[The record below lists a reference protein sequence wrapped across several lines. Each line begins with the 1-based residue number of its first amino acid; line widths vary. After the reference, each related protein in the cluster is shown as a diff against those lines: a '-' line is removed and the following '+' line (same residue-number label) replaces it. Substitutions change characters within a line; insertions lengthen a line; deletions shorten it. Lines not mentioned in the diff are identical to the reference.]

1 SSNLFLFAFGIQAA
15 LLAIVGHRRLDRILG
30 EDRAVDLDRR
40 ERQLLGDL
48 RVLDRY
54 RLVERLALDPF
65 GDQRARRDRRAAA
78 VGLEAGV
85 LDAAVTS
92 DPDLQLHHV
101 AAGRRADHA
110 GADRL
115 VRLVERADVARV
127 LIMIDYLV
135 AVCHF
140 Q

>member
-1 SSNLFLFAFGIQAA
+1 DLFLFVFGIQAA
-15 LLAIVGHRRLDRILG
+15 LLAIVSHRGLDCVLRQ
-30 EDRAVDLDRR
+30 DRAVDLDRR

-48 RVLDRY
+48 RVPDRY

-65 GDQRARRDRRAAA
+65 GDQRARRDSRAAA

-85 LDAAVTS
+85 LDAAVAS

-101 AAGRRADHA
+101 AAGRRADHS

-115 VRLVERADVARV
+115 IRLVERADGARV
-127 LIMIDYLV
+127 LILIDDLV
-135 AVCHF
+135 
-140 Q
+140 